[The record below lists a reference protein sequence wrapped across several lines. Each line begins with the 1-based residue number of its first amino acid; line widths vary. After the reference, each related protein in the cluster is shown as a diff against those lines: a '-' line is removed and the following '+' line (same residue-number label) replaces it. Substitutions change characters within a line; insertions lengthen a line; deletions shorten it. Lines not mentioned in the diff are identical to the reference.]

1 MKTHFRPKRT
11 NVAEFEHHHKYCRR
25 LKFKPCET
33 CPWHPLCRVIKLAA
47 VNEDKNIEKSSQ
59 LDTARAELKKV
70 EEKLGDHDKLIH
82 FKNGITSLQN
92 VISKGSAKIEKDIAQ
107 KIALAY
113 KNRVLSEVNF
123 ILDNVA
129 YYEARALEHWINVME
144 VLMAAGFDDDAVL
157 NTSKKQL
164 LSRLDLQSIEHL
176 SPVELDTLE
185 KELRAALESL
195 SLHKGRLSN
204 IKISTQK

>member
-1 MKTHFRPKRT
+1 
-11 NVAEFEHHHKYCRR
+11 
-25 LKFKPCET
+25 
-33 CPWHPLCRVIKLAA
+33 VIA
-47 VNEDKNIEKSSQ
+47 
-59 LDTARAELKKV
+59 
-70 EEKLGDHDKLIH
+70 
-82 FKNGITSLQN
+82 
-92 VISKGSAKIEKDIAQ
+92 KGSVTIEKDIAQ
-107 KIALAY
+107 KIALTY

-123 ILDNVA
+123 ILDNFA
-129 YYEARALEHWINVME
+129 SYDARALEHWINVME

-157 NTSKKQL
+157 NTSRKQL

-204 IKISTQK
+204 VKISSQK

>member
-1 MKTHFRPKRT
+1 
-11 NVAEFEHHHKYCRR
+11 
-25 LKFKPCET
+25 
-33 CPWHPLCRVIKLAA
+33 
-47 VNEDKNIEKSSQ
+47 

-70 EEKLGDHDKLIH
+70 EKKLGDPGKLIH
-82 FKNGITSLQN
+82 FKNGITSLQK
-92 VISKGSAKIEKDIAQ
+92 VISTGSAKIEKDIAQ
-107 KIALAY
+107 KIALTY
-113 KNRVLSEVNF
+113 KNRVLSEVSF
-123 ILDNVA
+123 ILDNA
-129 YYEARALEHWINVME
+129 SYEAAALEHWINVME

-176 SPVELDTLE
+176 SPMELETLE

-204 IKISTQK
+204 IKISIPK

>member
-1 MKTHFRPKRT
+1 M
-11 NVAEFEHHHKYCRR
+11 
-25 LKFKPCET
+25 
-33 CPWHPLCRVIKLAA
+33 
-47 VNEDKNIEKSSQ
+47 
-59 LDTARAELKKV
+59 
-70 EEKLGDHDKLIH
+70 
-82 FKNGITSLQN
+82 
-92 VISKGSAKIEKDIAQ
+92 ISKGSAKIEKDIAQ
-107 KIALAY
+107 KIALTY

-123 ILDNVA
+123 ILDNFA
-129 YYEARALEHWINVME
+129 SYEARALEHWINVME

-157 NTSKKQL
+157 NTSRKQL